1 MVCQACLTLLT
12 RFPHRLGQYFIDER
26 LVQFPFFLGVS
37 RNHDSTFASKR
48 IAMSFLGSSPTV
60 GRPTRLI
67 RESCLSE
74 SSGISE
80 KSIFFDFIFFYFSFR
95 LARRADNPR
104 DFIILIL
111 A

>member
-1 MVCQACLTLLT
+1 MMCQACLTLLT

-67 RESCLSE
+67 RDELLVGKFWNIRKVNLLRLHIFLFF
-74 SSGISE
+74 SGS
-80 KSIFFDFIFFYFSFR
+80 R
-95 LARRADNPR
+95 GTR
-104 DFIILIL
+104 
-111 A
+111 